1 MLIFIKYQGI
11 GMITSG
17 LLNNEVLAH
26 KSQIDQVMSLFGKS
40 GFGLFNNKI
49 EKLVIIIV
57 N

>member
-26 KSQIDQVMSLFGKS
+26 KSQIDQVMNLFGKS

-49 EKLVIIIV
+49 KKLIIIIV

>member
-1 MLIFIKYQGI
+1 
-11 GMITSG
+11 MITSG

-49 EKLVIIIV
+49 EKLIIIIV